1 MFDEITVMASGGLV
15 KVLFKLMLL
24 HHFFPVL
31 LLILSYQSI
40 LGSEL
45 GFGPEKLA

>member
-24 HHFFPVL
+24 HHCFPVL

-45 GFGPEKLA
+45 GSGPEKLA